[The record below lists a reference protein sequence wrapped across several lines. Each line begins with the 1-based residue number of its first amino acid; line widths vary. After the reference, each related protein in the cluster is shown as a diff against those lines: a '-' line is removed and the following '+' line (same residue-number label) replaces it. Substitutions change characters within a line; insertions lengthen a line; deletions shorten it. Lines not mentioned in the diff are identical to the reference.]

1 MSEFLVSLLTTVAEV
16 VLPILSALV
25 AALVAYAMQRLALRF
40 NLRLKLESEAAIRHT
55 VRKVIGAAEEMFARK
70 AKLDPDYKENGVA
83 KSEFAVRTLKALF
96 PKLSEKEIVLLL
108 DEELAEMRAVGA
120 TKNRLQE

>member
-1 MSEFLVSLLTTVAEV
+1 MKEVLFATLITLGETLLPLV
-16 VLPILSALV
+16 SALV
-25 AALVAYAMQRLALRF
+25 AALAAFALQRITARL
-40 NLRLKLESEAAIRHT
+40 NLRLKLETEAAIRHT

-70 AKLDPDYKENGVA
+70 AKLDPDFRDNGVA
-83 KSEFAVRTLKALF
+83 KAEFAMRTLKSLY
-96 PKLSEKEIVLLL
+96 PKLGERELMLML